1 MGLIPKKCESHQ
13 ISRCLQHVNKEKRVY
28 LMSLVI
34 FGLAD
39 TLSGQDTE
47 ESAPK
52 CQYGELQ
59 QFGPG
64 AFSAAT

>member
-1 MGLIPKKCESHQ
+1 
-13 ISRCLQHVNKEKRVY
+13 
-28 LMSLVI
+28 MSLVI